1 MMRLYLNWKSAL
13 VLMALLIVS
22 ASLYYTHRLAN
33 ELAAE
38 EKKKVAQVVEA
49 IRIISSGSDEGGS
62 FELQV
67 LESNTTIPF
76 IIASEGDTI
85 RDYRN
90 DFKNIDLGRVSDTLA
105 FLNKKLR
112 DFKALNPPI
121 VSDFGTG
128 VNYIYYGESYLLTQ
142 LRYFPYV
149 QLTIIVLFLV
159 VVLIAISAAN
169 RSMQNQ
175 VWVGLSK
182 ETAHQL
188 GTPLSA
194 LAGWIELLRDRPE
207 NEEAVQEMEK
217 DLARLQLVADRFSKI
232 GSTPELS
239 ETDLLPRLEA
249 MVDYMQKRAPSKVK
263 ITLETD
269 SAEIP
274 VLTSG
279 PLFDWVLENL
289 IRNALDAM
297 PGQGSIHIAA
307 RNAPRQVVID
317 LTDTGKGMPRRL
329 VRKIFSPGF
338 TTKKRGW
345 GLGLSLA
352 RRIVERYH
360 HGSLFVKQTEAGKG
374 TTFRIVLRR

>member
-1 MMRLYLNWKSAL
+1 MMRPYLNWKSAL
-13 VLMALLIVS
+13 VLIALMIVS
-22 ASLYYTHRLAN
+22 ATLYYTHRLAN
-33 ELAAE
+33 ELAVE

-49 IRIISSGSDEGGS
+49 IRIISSGNEESVG

-85 RDYRN
+85 RDFRN
-90 DFKNIDLGRVSDTLA
+90 DFKNIDLRHVSDTLA
-105 FLNKKLR
+105 SLNKKLHE
-112 DFKALNPPI
+112 FKALNPPI

-149 QLTIIVLFLV
+149 QLTIIVLFLI

-169 RSMQNQ
+169 RSLQNQ

-188 GTPLSA
+188 GTPLTA
-194 LAGWIELLRDRPE
+194 LAGWLELLRERPE
-207 NEEAVQEMEK
+207 NEEAVTEMEK

-232 GSTPELS
+232 GSAPELT
-239 ETDLLPRLEA
+239 ETNLMPRLEA

-263 ITLETD
+263 ITME
-269 SAEIP
+269 SNAGEIL
-274 VLTSG
+274 VQTSG

-297 PGQGSIHIAA
+297 PGQGSIHIVA
-307 RNAPRQVVID
+307 RNTPEKVIID
-317 LTDTGKGMPRRL
+317 VTDTGKGIPRRL
-329 VRKIFSPGF
+329 AKKVFNPGF

-360 HGSLFVKQTEAGKG
+360 HGSLYVKHSEVGKG
-374 TTFRIVLRR
+374 TTFRMVLRR